1 MQQKL
6 GDRLKVKERR
16 ARGSRSAP
24 VKVVGDVDEASTSN
38 HQQVSKRKSS
48 SSGVVMVESFAAAEE
63 EELEKERSQPI
74 ISKTSNTTQDSGADV
89 LSKNTRAKEMANRR
103 RELEQS
109 VARESINIRQR
120 SEDRK
125 HKSTKKETK
134 EIGEK
139 KKMRKS
145 SRTVAEV
152 KCRKETAT
160 ELPAQ
165 EVNDRGKNSQ
175 LEDDATGGK
184 GPVIDPGQGECEEEV
199 EREEIV
205 QLSRAKEM
213 GKSNNHG
220 EDTPTSAQAGVPIQ
234 LKSNEDDNGHL
245 VPNLEFEETNDAMAI
260 TVKSKESNAN
270 SMSQSGQGRDPSN
283 SPQQDD
289 LMNQAEIN
297 VVDEQI
303 GEQREAN
310 QDGQEEESF
319 DRVVLSIDEAPG

>member
-1 MQQKL
+1 MSPRVEQSSTCWADFNLGASTISMEWGQFQVVVALDNIEQAHVSCQMGFLKATFVLSTSLQLEEEEVSKVQVVFSDDSEVATILQQML

-24 VKVVGDVDEASTSN
+24 VKVVDDVVEASTSN

-48 SSGVVMVESFAAAEE
+48 SSGVVCVSLAESFAAAEE

-109 VARESINIRQR
+109 VAREPTNIRQR
-120 SEDRK
+120 SEDKK
-125 HKSTKKETK
+125 HKSTKKEIK
-134 EIGEK
+134 EVGEK
-139 KKMRKS
+139 KKRRKS
-145 SRTVAEV
+145 SKTVAEV

-165 EVNDRGKNSQ
+165 VNDRGKNSQ
-175 LEDDATGGK
+175 LEDEATGGK

-199 EREEIV
+199 EWEEIV

-220 EDTPTSAQAGVPIQ
+220 EDTPTSAQAGCCE
-234 LKSNEDDNGHL
+234 NH
-245 VPNLEFEETNDAMAI
+245 
-260 TVKSKESNAN
+260 
-270 SMSQSGQGRDPSN
+270 
-283 SPQQDD
+283 
-289 LMNQAEIN
+289 
-297 VVDEQI
+297 
-303 GEQREAN
+303 
-310 QDGQEEESF
+310 
-319 DRVVLSIDEAPG
+319 

>member
-1 MQQKL
+1 MSPSAEQSSTSWADFNLDASTISMECGKFQVVVALDNVEQVHVSCQMGFLKATFLLSTCLQLEEEEVSKVQVVFLDNSKAVTILQQMF

-24 VKVVGDVDEASTSN
+24 VKVVDDVVEASTSN

-48 SSGVVMVESFAAAEE
+48 SSGVVCVSLAESFAAAEE

-74 ISKTSNTTQDSGADV
+74 ISNTSNTTQDSGADV

-109 VARESINIRQR
+109 VAREPINIRQR

-125 HKSTKKETK
+125 HKSTKKEIK
-134 EIGEK
+134 EVGEK
-139 KKMRKS
+139 KKRRKS
-145 SRTVAEV
+145 SKTVAEV

-175 LEDDATGGK
+175 LEDEATGGK

-199 EREEIV
+199 EWEEV
-205 QLSRAKEM
+205 VHHSRAKEM

-220 EDTPTSAQAGVPIQ
+220 EDTPTSAQAGCCE
-234 LKSNEDDNGHL
+234 NH
-245 VPNLEFEETNDAMAI
+245 
-260 TVKSKESNAN
+260 
-270 SMSQSGQGRDPSN
+270 
-283 SPQQDD
+283 
-289 LMNQAEIN
+289 
-297 VVDEQI
+297 
-303 GEQREAN
+303 
-310 QDGQEEESF
+310 
-319 DRVVLSIDEAPG
+319 

>member
-1 MQQKL
+1 MEWGKFQVVVELDNIEQAHVSCQMGLLKATFVLSTCLQLEEEEVAKVQVVFSDDSKVATILQQML
-6 GDRLKVKERR
+6 GDRLKVEERR
-16 ARGSRSAP
+16 ARGSRSALVK
-24 VKVVGDVDEASTSN
+24 VKVVGDVVEASTSN

-48 SSGVVMVESFAAAEE
+48 SSGVVCVSLAESFAAAEE

-74 ISKTSNTTQDSGADV
+74 ISNTSNTTQDSGADV

-109 VARESINIRQR
+109 VAREPINIRQR

-125 HKSTKKETK
+125 HKSTKKEIK
-134 EIGEK
+134 EVGEK
-139 KKMRKS
+139 KKRRKS
-145 SRTVAEV
+145 SKTVAEV

-175 LEDDATGGK
+175 LEDEATGGK

-199 EREEIV
+199 EWEEIV

-220 EDTPTSAQAGVPIQ
+220 EDTPTSAQAGCCE
-234 LKSNEDDNGHL
+234 NH
-245 VPNLEFEETNDAMAI
+245 
-260 TVKSKESNAN
+260 
-270 SMSQSGQGRDPSN
+270 
-283 SPQQDD
+283 
-289 LMNQAEIN
+289 
-297 VVDEQI
+297 
-303 GEQREAN
+303 
-310 QDGQEEESF
+310 
-319 DRVVLSIDEAPG
+319 

>member
-1 MQQKL
+1 MSPSAEQSSRSWADFNLGASTISMECGKFQVVVALDNIEQAHVSCRMGFLKATFVLSTSLQLEEEEVAKVQVVFSDDSKALTILQQML
-6 GDRLKVKERR
+6 GDRLKVEERR

-24 VKVVGDVDEASTSN
+24 VKVVGDVVEASTSN

-48 SSGVVMVESFAAAEE
+48 SSGIVDCRKLSLMESSAAAEE
-63 EELEKERSQPI
+63 EELEKERSRPI

-109 VARESINIRQR
+109 VAREPINIRQR

-125 HKSTKKETK
+125 HKSTKKEIK
-134 EIGEK
+134 EVGEK
-139 KKMRKS
+139 KKRRKS
-145 SRTVAEV
+145 SKTVAEV

-165 EVNDRGKNSQ
+165 EVNDGGKKSQ

-199 EREEIV
+199 EWEEIV

-220 EDTPTSAQAGVPIQ
+220 EDTPTSAQAGCCE
-234 LKSNEDDNGHL
+234 NH
-245 VPNLEFEETNDAMAI
+245 
-260 TVKSKESNAN
+260 
-270 SMSQSGQGRDPSN
+270 
-283 SPQQDD
+283 
-289 LMNQAEIN
+289 
-297 VVDEQI
+297 
-303 GEQREAN
+303 
-310 QDGQEEESF
+310 
-319 DRVVLSIDEAPG
+319 